1 MTEPLANPAPAPAL
15 LLSDVT
21 KTYLTRP
28 PVTAL
33 TGVDLTVHAGERLA
47 IVGRSGSG
55 KSTLLN
61 ILGLL
66 DESTSGRYEMVGA
79 DTSAMSAAARNH
91 LRAERLGFVFQDS
104 HVLGHRTVAENIAL
118 KLSITRTPRRARPG
132 QITEVLECVGL
143 GHRRDALGRL
153 LSGGERQRVAIA
165 RAIVSD
171 PDILLADEPTGNLDA
186 DNSAAVLDIF
196 DALAHAGTTVIV
208 ITHDLRIAKWADRA
222 LTLDNGPVFSRR
234 RSSSRRVGL
243 PRRGGRLEPRRRPR
257 RDACGSASRRLPRE
271 SGADRR
277 SNLRVHGCE
286 RSSPS
291 VKQQHLAAGY
301 GRGRRLPRHLRS
313 RRALYP
319 GQRRPDR
326 LSDPDR

>member
-1 MTEPLANPAPAPAL
+1 MTEPFSDPTPSPVL
-15 LLSDVT
+15 LLADVT

-33 TGVDLTVHAGERLA
+33 TGVHLTVHAGERLA

-66 DESTSGRYEMVGA
+66 DESTSGRYEMVGS
-79 DTSAMSAAARNH
+79 DTSTMSAAARNH

-118 KLSITRTPRRARPG
+118 KLAITRTPRRARPA
-132 QITEVLECVGL
+132 QIAEVLERVGL
-143 GHRRDALGRL
+143 DHRRDALGRL

-196 DALAHAGTTVIV
+196 DALAHGGTTVIV
-208 ITHDLRIAKWADRA
+208 ITHDLRIAEWADRA
-222 LTLDNGPVFSRR
+222 LTLDNG
-234 RSSSRRVGL
+234 
-243 PRRGGRLEPRRRPR
+243 
-257 RDACGSASRRLPRE
+257 
-271 SGADRR
+271 
-277 SNLRVHGCE
+277 
-286 RSSPS
+286 
-291 VKQQHLAAGY
+291 HLVEGFAA
-301 GRGRRLPRHLRS
+301 
-313 RRALYP
+313 
-319 GQRRPDR
+319 
-326 LSDPDR
+326 